1 MGLLSKLKVASGALK
16 ARAGSAIGALRASKV
31 GAAAGRVI
39 SSPAGR
45 VTSKLG
51 TSALRI
57 ASPIAKISTAVT
69 AATFAVK
76 GVKAISRKVKE
87 SRAAKVTAGASAI
100 AGGAALA
107 ANLKNQPGQ
116 KTGLVNRAISY
127 AKANPIKT
135 AIGAAAVAAVGYGIY
150 KAVTRKKKKKK
161 STTRRK
167 SRKTRR
173 SSRRS
178 TRRTSRS
185 RTRRR
190 RYGSESQYKRKGGLD
205 VKYTKNGQ
213 PYVIQAN
220 GRARFVKRSRR

>member
-1 MGLLSKLKVASGALK
+1 MGLLSKLKNATGALK

-31 GAAAGRVI
+31 GAAAGRVV

-45 VTSKLG
+45 VASKFG
-51 TSALRI
+51 GAALKV
-57 ASPIAKISTAVT
+57 ASPIAKISTVVG

-76 GVKAISRKVKE
+76 GVKATINKARE
-87 SRAAKVTAGASAI
+87 SRAAKAAAGATAI

-107 ANLKNQPGQ
+107 ANLKNQPGT

-135 AIGAAAVAAVGYGIY
+135 ALGVAAVAAAGYGIY
-150 KAVTRKKKKKK
+150 KAVTRKKKKR
-161 STTRRK
+161 STSRRK

-178 TRRTSRS
+178 TRRISRS

-190 RYGSESQYKRKGGLD
+190 RYGTEGQYKRKGGLD